1 MARIRNIK
9 PGYFTNDLL
18 AEVHP
23 LGRILFAGLWCH
35 ADRAGRLQD
44 RPRKIKVEVLPFDEC
59 DVDALLGD
67 LAARGFIER
76 YEVNG
81 VRYIQVAT
89 FSLHQNPN
97 IKEVPSVIPAPNGE
111 LSTVSPE
118 ISTSSPETIQNVP
131 AQYEHGAGTV
141 PALHLTTS
149 DPVSDPGT
157 DQVQKQALD
166 QEGVRGEPR
175 GVAVAPRQSASGRQV
190 RSAPPAKNPAPA
202 PKVNP
207 WWDALVAGIGVTPT
221 TSAERSK
228 YGKVVGELR
237 AAKATPEEI
246 LRRCDNYRLH
256 WPNVELTPTALLEHW
271 SRMEHP
277 PPERAAPDRTPGRQS
292 TQVSDDSLAFL
303 RSRRSPP

>member
-44 RPRKIKVEVLPFDEC
+44 RPRKIKVEVLPFDDC
-59 DVDALLGD
+59 DVDGLLGD
-67 LAARGFIER
+67 LAARGFIDR

-81 VRYIQVAT
+81 VRYIQIAT
-89 FSLHQNPN
+89 FGLHQNPN

-118 ISTSSPETIQNVP
+118 ISTISPETVQIVP
-131 AQYEHGAGTV
+131 AQYEHSTGTV
-141 PALHLTTS
+141 PVQHLTTS
-149 DPVSDPGT
+149 DTVSDPT
-157 DQVQKQALD
+157 SDQEQTLD
-166 QEGVRGEPR
+166 QEGVQGEPR
-175 GVAVAPRQSASGRQV
+175 GVAVAPRQSANGRQV
-190 RSAPPAKNPAPA
+190 RSAPPPKNPAPA

-207 WWDALVAGIGVTPT
+207 WWDALVEGIGIAPT

-237 AAKATPEEI
+237 AAKATPDDI

-256 WPNVELTPTALLEHW
+256 WPNVDLTPTALLEHW

-277 PPERAAPDRTPGRQS
+277 PPERAATGGSSPSSQS
-292 TQVSDDSLAFL
+292 TQVSDETLAWM
-303 RSRRSPP
+303 RSRRSPS